1 MANNNPLR
9 LKVGYASD
17 ILGATNLPQSE
28 VIYGYDKAVFS
39 AFGKIYYG
47 KPTLKYEGNK
57 LTLLG
62 ISGDSA
68 TTLGEVIIAQGGGG
82 GDDVFENGITVNGGD
97 IGGLK
102 NGQEFSANT
111 TVKEVL
117 MAMLNKVINPSRK
130 SLPSLTIKT
139 TGITQSNN
147 IEVGTEISS
156 AATFTIQC
164 TYNDGK
170 YITFTSSNTQTTTEV
185 NAGCVSSG
193 YQWKHNN
200 EEILFDDGEG
210 NENSETGN
218 TITDNFNKYI
228 SAYTINEQKEYID
241 VSLNYGASTT
251 KIYDNQKNE
260 YTGSSVVIG
269 AGTCT
274 GKTTL
279 TVPAGKERIF
289 IGWAYP
295 NKTNSTSN
303 WGTGGTALDTV
314 IRSAT
319 ANTNNK
325 SSDIAAYT
333 TLSMVKGT
341 SYNSTSQNN
350 TIGTLF
356 GIASKYITIPE
367 GAEGF
372 IIYPSNCELHFNDW
386 ATFGY
391 NELTKSAYKATD
403 CKFVNQPITLCDGGG
418 NAKNYKYTVLNKVGQ
433 DIDINAITFYNS
445 TNN

>member
-9 LKVGYASD
+9 FKVGNASD
-17 ILGATNLPQSE
+17 ILGAKTIPQTE
-28 VIYGYDKAVFS
+28 VIYGHDKAVFA
-39 AFGKIYYG
+39 AFGKLYYG
-47 KPTLKYEGNK
+47 NPTLKYEGNK

-62 ISGDSA
+62 ISGNSA
-68 TTLGEVIIAQGGGG
+68 TTLGEVTINGGEG

-147 IEVGTEISS
+147 IEVGTEISDD
-156 AATFTIQC
+156 AKFTIQC
-164 TYNDGK
+164 TYNDGVYK
-170 YITFTSSNTQTTTEV
+170 TFTPTNTKTTEEV
-185 NAGCVSSG
+185 NAGCVG
-193 YQWKHNN
+193 NEYEWKHDN
-200 EEILFDDGEG
+200 EEILFDGEG
-210 NENSETGN
+210 ETRN

-228 SAYTINEQKEYID
+228 SVYTLSEQKEYID
-241 VSLNYGASTT
+241 VSLDYQASTAT
-251 KIYDNQKNE
+251 TYDNQKRV
-260 YTGSSVVIG
+260 YTGSDVVIG
-269 AGTCT
+269 AGICT

-295 NKTNSTSN
+295 NKTNSTN
-303 WGTGGTALDTV
+303 TWGTGGTALDTV

-319 ANTNNK
+319 ADTNNK

-333 TLSMVKGT
+333 TLSMVKST

-356 GIASKYITIPE
+356 GIASKYITIPQ

-391 NELTKSAYKATD
+391 NELAKSAYKVTD
-403 CKFVNQPITLCDGGG
+403 CKIVNEPITLCDGGG
-418 NAKNYKYTVLNKVGQ
+418 NAKNYKYTVLNIAGE

>member
-9 LKVGYASD
+9 FKVGKASD
-17 ILGATNLPQSE
+17 IVGATNLPQTE
-28 VIYGYDKAVFS
+28 VIYGHDKAVFS
-39 AFGKIYYG
+39 AFGKLYYG
-47 KPTLKYEGNK
+47 KPTLQYKGNK

-62 ISGDSA
+62 ISGNSA
-68 TTLGEVIIAQGGGG
+68 TTLGEVTINGG
-82 GDDVFENGITVNGGD
+82 GDDVFEDGITVNGGD

-102 NGQEFSANT
+102 NGQAFSANT

-139 TGITQSNN
+139 TGITQSDN
-147 IEVGTEISS
+147 IEVGTEISDD
-156 AATFTIQC
+156 ATFTIQC
-164 TYNDGK
+164 TYNDGV
-170 YITFTSSNTQTTTEV
+170 YRTFTPSNTKTTVEV
-185 NAGCVSSG
+185 SAGCVDNE
-193 YQWKHNN
+193 YEWKHDN
-200 EEILFDDGEG
+200 EEILFDGEG
-210 NENSETGN
+210 ETGN

-228 SAYTINEQKEYID
+228 SAYTLSEQKEYID
-241 VSLNYGASTT
+241 VSLDYQASTAT
-251 KIYDNQKNE
+251 TYDNQKRV
-260 YTGSSVVIG
+260 YTGSDVVISSG
-269 AGTCT
+269 ICT

-295 NKTNSTSN
+295 NKRNSTSK

-325 SSDIAAYT
+325 KSDIAAYT

-341 SYNSTSQNN
+341 SYNSTSQNK

-356 GIASKYITIPE
+356 GIASNYITIPQ

-386 ATFGY
+386 ATFGF
-391 NELTKSAYKATD
+391 NELAKSAYKVTD
-403 CKFVNQPITLCDGGG
+403 CKIVNEPITLCDGGE
-418 NAKNYKYTVLNKVGQ
+418 NAKNYKYTVLNIAGE